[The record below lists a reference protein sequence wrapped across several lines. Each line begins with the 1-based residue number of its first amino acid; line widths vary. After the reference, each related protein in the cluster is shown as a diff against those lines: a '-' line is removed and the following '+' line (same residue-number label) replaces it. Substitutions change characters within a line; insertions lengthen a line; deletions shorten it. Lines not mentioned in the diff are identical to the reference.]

1 MNILVCI
8 KRVPATAGKITLTA
22 DEQAI
27 DTRYLGFTVSPHE
40 ECAVEEAVRIVEAH
54 GGSSTVLTLGPE
66 EATDQLREAMAVGI
80 DRAIL
85 LQTDGGEW
93 GAVATAAAIVDAI
106 RAREAVDGPFDLILL
121 GNEAADTGD
130 YQVGVRVAVAL
141 DRPVVSGAKG
151 LEVRDET
158 VSARREAPGGG
169 WEVYEIPRPA
179 VVTVKEGHQPAA
191 LPVGPGSAPRS
202 EEGDR
207 DRRARPGGGRA
218 GSDPPARAGRE
229 GECRRDP
236 GRGSGGCAARR
247 RGAAAPRADRM
258 ILVVVEHEAGTVDR
272 LSSEALT
279 LGRSLAEATGG
290 PLQAVVWGPGAGA
303 AAAPL
308 GAAGVAAVH
317 EIADPRLTD
326 YAPEALGKALAQ
338 LIERDAP
345 AAVIG
350 TGSER
355 GAEVLAHAAARLGV
369 PLAANVTEVRPG
381 EPWQVTRQRWGGS
394 LLEEARLDGP
404 VRLLTVAPHAFA
416 PVSAS
421 AAGAP
426 ATVQSFAP
434 DLTDRDFRVRITSH
448 VPAEEGA
455 ISLADARVV
464 VGGGRGVGSAEG
476 FAQLDELAALLGGT
490 VGVSR
495 VVTSAGWRPHA
506 QQVGQTGTRIAPDL
520 YIACGISGAIQH
532 MVGARS
538 AKAILAINTDRDAP
552 MVTRATYAVI
562 GDLHTVLPA
571 IIAAVRAAR

>member
-1 MNILVCI
+1 
-8 KRVPATAGKITLTA
+8 
-22 DEQAI
+22 
-27 DTRYLGFTVSPHE
+27 
-40 ECAVEEAVRIVEAH
+40 
-54 GGSSTVLTLGPE
+54 
-66 EATDQLREAMAVGI
+66 
-80 DRAIL
+80 
-85 LQTDGGEW
+85 
-93 GAVATAAAIVDAI
+93 
-106 RAREAVDGPFDLILL
+106 
-121 GNEAADTGD
+121 
-130 YQVGVRVAVAL
+130 
-141 DRPVVSGAKG
+141 
-151 LEVRDET
+151 
-158 VSARREAPGGG
+158 
-169 WEVYEIPRPA
+169 
-179 VVTVKEGHQPAA
+179 
-191 LPVGPGSAPRS
+191 
-202 EEGDR
+202 
-207 DRRARPGGGRA
+207 
-218 GSDPPARAGRE
+218 
-229 GECRRDP
+229 
-236 GRGSGGCAARR
+236 
-247 RGAAAPRADRM
+247 M
-258 ILVVVEHEAGTVDR
+258 ILVVVEHEGGTVDR

-279 LGRSLAEATGG
+279 LGHSLAEATGG
-290 PLQAVVWGPGAGA
+290 PLQAVTWGPGAGA
-303 AAAPL
+303 TAGQL
-308 GAAGVAAVH
+308 GAAGVATVH
-317 EIADPRLTD
+317 EIADPRLAEF
-326 YAPEALGKALAQ
+326 APEALGKALAQ
-338 LIERDAP
+338 LIEHEAP

-355 GAEVLAHAAARLGV
+355 GTEVLAHAAARLGV
-369 PLAANVTEVRPG
+369 PLAANVTEVGPG

-404 VRLLTVAPHAFA
+404 VRLLTTAPHAFA

-426 ATVQSFAP
+426 ASVQSFAP
-434 DLTDRDFRVRITSH
+434 DLSDRDFRVRITSH
-448 VPAEEGA
+448 VPAEEGV